1 MDNVINQT
9 TLIKAKNATVIIGKE
24 LSGTLSGA
32 HVLIGCTGEITA
44 QNGSFSLIQCP
55 DLIVTIDGASV
66 LRDGYAIG
74 DYVFADDYNPADF
87 HGGYW
92 EEIAAGTFLMAA
104 GAGGIVGQTGG
115 EATHTLTVDEMPA
128 HDGHIYNTKDQSV
141 PNNIGTAKK
150 SFLSYHTLSSPSDL
164 ADVGRGWNIV
174 SSNETYPACFEKG
187 GSQAHNNL
195 PPYRTTHIYRR
206 IKNPNNTKQE

>member
-9 TLIKAKNATVIIGKE
+9 TLIKTKNATVIFGKE
-24 LSGTLSGA
+24 LSGTLSGS
-32 HVLIGCTGEITA
+32 HVLIGCTGETTA
-44 QNGSFSLIQCP
+44 RNGSFSLIQCP
-55 DLIVTIDGASV
+55 DLTVTVDGASV

-74 DYVFADDYNPADF
+74 DYVFVDDYNPVARY
-87 HGGYW
+87 GGYW

-104 GAGGIVGQTGG
+104 GAGGTVGRTGG

-141 PNNIGTAKK
+141 PYNIGTAKK
-150 SFLSYHTLSSPSDL
+150 SFLSYGTLASLSDL

-174 SSNETYPACFEKG
+174 SGNEAYPACFEKG